1 MRMGWI
7 SSGRLRCRP
16 ASQWVRRE
24 GEGRGG
30 REKKEE
36 EAKRNEKN
44 EESNCG
50 ISSMDAWVMME
61 GLR

>member
-1 MRMGWI
+1 
-7 SSGRLRCRP
+7 
-16 ASQWVRRE
+16 VRRE